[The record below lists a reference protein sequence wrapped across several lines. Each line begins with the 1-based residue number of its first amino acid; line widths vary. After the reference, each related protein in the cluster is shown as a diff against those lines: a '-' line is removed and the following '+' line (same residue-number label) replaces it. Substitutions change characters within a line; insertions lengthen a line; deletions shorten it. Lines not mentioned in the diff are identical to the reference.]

1 MHSAFKNVH
10 ATHFPLKTSLMIN
23 FHFFPNLFFRNW
35 SYQIQSVA
43 YLLVPLFTVDAHI
56 RIVLVK
62 SNQPCSLCSSDFE
75 ITYAISHC
83 IVLHLVQ
90 LQ

>member
-1 MHSAFKNVH
+1 
-10 ATHFPLKTSLMIN
+10 MIN
-23 FHFFPNLFFRNW
+23 FLFFPNLFFRNW
-35 SYQIQSVA
+35 NYQIQSAA
-43 YLLVPLFTVDAHI
+43 YLQVPLFMVHAHI
-56 RIVLVK
+56 IIVLIK
-62 SNQPCSLCSSDFE
+62 SNQPCALCSSDFE